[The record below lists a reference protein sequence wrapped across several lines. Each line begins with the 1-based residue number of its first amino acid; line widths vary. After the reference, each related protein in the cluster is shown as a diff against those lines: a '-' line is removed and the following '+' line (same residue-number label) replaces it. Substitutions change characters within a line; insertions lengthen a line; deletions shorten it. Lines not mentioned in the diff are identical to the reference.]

1 MGLRFP
7 ASRAQVAGAL
17 AWPVFLALAAVPFFV
32 RSPRHTGPRR
42 PGLLACAALA
52 AGLIA
57 GASLGS
63 RTSARASASC
73 VQDLATGDAVV
84 VRGTTRESS
93 RPGPSV
99 RLTLFNATVSAMD
112 ANTKCPVGRLVVRVN
127 RTSRSISAGTPV
139 HLRGEWVRLGRSS
152 SWPRRPGR
160 VGIAVGKLAEP
171 NGDTRQ
177 PGSSTAASIT
187 RILPAVRAQASE
199 RLRRLLPPDVS
210 PVARA
215 LLLAERDDL
224 PGAVRT
230 RFAEAGL
237 AHLLAISGLHV
248 GMIGGA
254 VVLLLGTFMGPA
266 RASVWSAAIVAV
278 YVAAIGAPPSAVRAS
293 LLLAGWATARARGLP
308 ARPWDLLGGAALIAL
323 VADPLV
329 LVEPGFQLSFAG
341 FAGLGAGVSVWRSLR
356 FRPVGRIAATVGR
369 FRPLPR
375 RVRRRLRLL
384 GLAMAGG
391 TGAFLAT
398 APIAAVHFQHVAPA
412 ALVSHL
418 AGAPLAGAAIGA
430 LAMALFLPPPLDA
443 LSADGAATVL
453 RLMMAL
459 AGWISELP
467 GAHFAARVPGRLT
480 WMAILLSLAG
490 LWRFLRWGRARSAV
504 LPVAAS
510 VALILAAPVF
520 TTRMS
525 GGRSLI
531 CTLDVGQGDAA
542 VLRTARGRWILF
554 DAGPRFGSRD
564 AGRDVVLPLLRRYGA
579 RRVDLFVLS
588 HPDLDHVG
596 GFDSVHEAVPVFRIL
611 DSGHPIPK
619 PSYARFLART
629 EEDRIRWL
637 PAGQGDVVYLDNV
650 TIRVLGP
657 PAASAEASGA
667 ARANETSLLLRVSI
681 GRALVYLNTGD
692 ATMEDESALLAAW
705 GPDSARADLLK
716 VGHHGSR
723 TATASDFVSAVS
735 PAIAVISAG
744 RGNAHGHPHEAV
756 LGRLS
761 GAAVPRVWRTDQEG
775 TLCIEIDEEK
785 GWRVQGETDW
795 HSSRRVARVLT
806 SQRSDE

>member
-1 MGLRFP
+1 
-7 ASRAQVAGAL
+7 
-17 AWPVFLALAAVPFFV
+17 
-32 RSPRHTGPRR
+32 
-42 PGLLACAALA
+42 
-52 AGLIA
+52 
-57 GASLGS
+57 
-63 RTSARASASC
+63 
-73 VQDLATGDAVV
+73 
-84 VRGTTRESS
+84 
-93 RPGPSV
+93 
-99 RLTLFNATVSAMD
+99 
-112 ANTKCPVGRLVVRVN
+112 
-127 RTSRSISAGTPV
+127 
-139 HLRGEWVRLGRSS
+139 
-152 SWPRRPGR
+152 
-160 VGIAVGKLAEP
+160 
-171 NGDTRQ
+171 
-177 PGSSTAASIT
+177 
-187 RILPAVRAQASE
+187 VRAQASE

-504 LPVAAS
+504 
-510 VALILAAPVF
+510 
-520 TTRMS
+520 
-525 GGRSLI
+525 
-531 CTLDVGQGDAA
+531 A